1 MKAYEFDWQPFFER
15 LQTWNEI
22 SVTSRSAYLSL
33 RSGEAVPPDK
43 FGTDLDRLLAG
54 RWLTLYTDGQR
65 VRIHDQARWLAAT
78 LRLMHRHPLQPGS
91 ESGFLAYLHD
101 VFSRQEQR
109 ALASHDIGGRST
121 LPVQAASEQWL
132 RSFLAEDA
140 ACWIR
145 ELLHYSETRPT
156 QPALS
161 AAQFLVREAMTWRE
175 PAAIHELPT
184 RLPSAPPPQLS
195 AAVRLAIRLLVLF
208 PRLRL
213 DNLTAEIGLWP
224 GLSARLHRPKAAPPS
239 AIEPREKLQLAYR
252 IEDMT
257 TLLVA
262 VAGESIRVRANDY
275 GLFAKAEQQISKNL
289 VPLPAWLDGLTPL
302 LRQRR
307 LAEALALLRDTGI
320 IAHAGRAGRDLR
332 ITPTVAADE
341 WLADTDEGRI
351 RRVARHLK
359 CAENPPLLKHYYEY
373 RNPRF
378 LQLELPR
385 RAVEAFGNTV
395 PGQFVAW
402 DEFLR
407 WHAEGANPLLEKA
420 RQDGYESLRRLL
432 WYTTLSPE
440 ELERQWSRILRAY
453 LQDYLLPLAGAE
465 LAVAQ
470 DDRLCF
476 RLTDAGRY
484 ILGLADDFSYRPEKS
499 AGGEIVVQ
507 PNFEIVFLSPSAL
520 AEATLARFAE
530 RLPSAARGGRGIGA
544 LFKITRAAI
553 YTAAASGA
561 TAAQALTTL
570 RDISA
575 KPLPANVQRE
585 IEGWFGQCR
594 SVTVKHAVLIRCPDA
609 DTAAR
614 VVSAGGRKAQL
625 LTDTIVELQNPK
637 DQSALIKKLRAAGI
651 FIQPKGKPS

>member
-1 MKAYEFDWQPFFER
+1 MKAYEFDWQLFCDR

-22 SVTSRSAYLSL
+22 SVASRSACLSL
-33 RSGEAVPPDK
+33 RSGEAAPPDK
-43 FGTDLDRLLAG
+43 FGADLERLLAG

-65 VRIHDQARWLAAT
+65 VRIHDQARWLVAT
-78 LRLMHRHPLQPGS
+78 LRLMYRHPLQPGS

-132 RSFLAEDA
+132 NRFLAQDA
-140 ACWIR
+140 AHWMQDR
-145 ELLHYSETRPT
+145 LHYSETRPT
-156 QPALS
+156 PATLS
-161 AAQFLVREAMTWRE
+161 AAQSLVHDAMSWRE
-175 PAAIHELPT
+175 PAAIHELPA
-184 RLPSAPPPQLS
+184 RLPAVPPPQLS
-195 AAVRLAIRLLVLF
+195 AAIRLAIRLLVLF
-208 PRLRL
+208 PRLSATDL
-213 DNLTAEIGLWP
+213 AAEIGLWP
-224 GLSARLHRPKAAPPS
+224 SLSARLHRPKAAPPS
-239 AIEPREKLQLAYR
+239 AIEPREKFQLAYR

-275 GLFAKAEQQISKNL
+275 GLFAKAEQQISGNL
-289 VPLPAWLDGLTPL
+289 APLPAWLDGLTPL

-307 LAEALALLRDTGI
+307 LAEAHALLRETGM
-320 IAHAGRAGRDLR
+320 IAYAGRAGRDLR
-332 ITPTVAADE
+332 ITPTVAAE
-341 WLADTDEGRI
+341 QWLADTDEGRI
-351 RRVARHLK
+351 RRVAGHLK
-359 CAENPPLLKHYYEY
+359 SAENPPVLRHYYEY

-385 RAVEAFGNTV
+385 RATEAFGNTAAD
-395 PGQFVAW
+395 QFVVW
-402 DEFLR
+402 DDFLR
-407 WHAEGANPLLEKA
+407 WHAEMANPLLEKA
-420 RQDGYESLRRLL
+420 RQDGYESLARLL
-432 WYTTLSPE
+432 WHTTLSPE
-440 ELERQWSRILRAY
+440 ELERQWSRILLAY

-484 ILGLADDFSYRPEKS
+484 ILGLADDFSYRLEKA

-507 PNFEIVFLSPSAL
+507 PNFEIVFLSPSPL
-520 AEATLARFAE
+520 AEAMLARFAE
-530 RLPSAARGGRGIGA
+530 RLPSVARGGRGIGA
-544 LFKITRAAI
+544 LFKITRATI
-553 YTAAASGA
+553 YAAAASGA
-561 TAAQALTTL
+561 TPDQALATL

-594 SVTVKHAVLIRCPDA
+594 SVELKHAVLVRCPDA

-614 VVSAGGRKAQL
+614 VVSASGRKAQL

-637 DQSALIKKLRAAGI
+637 DQPALVKKLRAAGI
-651 FIQPKGKPS
+651 FIQPKGKPI